1 MNYITKDYVIG
12 EIVDTIGLMQLNNEQ
27 VPDLDHMSIETLAED
42 FIFEWKEVGDY
53 DVDLSQTLRQFLT
66 YQFAAW

>member
-1 MNYITKDYVIG
+1 MRYLSKDYVIG

-53 DVDLSQTLRQFLT
+53 EADFARTLRQFLT
-66 YQFAAW
+66 YQFVSW

>member
-1 MNYITKDYVIG
+1 MRYLSKDYVIG

-53 DVDLSQTLRQFLT
+53 EADLSNTLRQFLT
-66 YQFAAW
+66 YQFVSW

>member
-66 YQFAAW
+66 YQFVSW

>member
-1 MNYITKDYVIG
+1 MKYLSKDYILG

-27 VPDLDHMSIETLAED
+27 VPDLDHMSIETLAD
-42 FIFEWKEVGDY
+42 HFIFEWKEVGDFEA
-53 DVDLSQTLRQFLT
+53 DISSTIRQFLT

>member
-1 MNYITKDYVIG
+1 MRYLSKDYVIG

-53 DVDLSQTLRQFLT
+53 EADFSQTLRQFLT
-66 YQFAAW
+66 YQFVSW